1 MQNINFTTNQ
11 DEQIVINNV
20 QSLKEG
26 ILAAYQPVGFKER
39 PQFIQISPHPNV
51 ACGVSLEYMNG
62 FKKAFFKFEV
72 TKPQSFYG
80 MPYADVKKL
89 YSQTDSASAIA
100 KLEAVARKIYG
111 KSLIVSICLDTSYVM
126 VDVTELNAEKIGCL
140 EALLKVSGLKPKPT
154 NVSHVDFG

>member
-1 MQNINFTTNQ
+1 MQNINFKTNQ

-111 KSLIVSICLDTSYVM
+111 KSLI
-126 VDVTELNAEKIGCL
+126 AEKIGCL